1 MSISVQIVTPERPI
15 YSGSC
20 SEVRAPSALGE
31 IGVMPGHRA
40 LLAALD
46 AGRVLVQAGNGD
58 DIFAVSG
65 GFIEVSDDSV
75 TILAEHAL
83 AAADID
89 TASAKAEL
97 GQAQDSLKSL
107 GPSDSGYAAA
117 QAKANWSRAQLLAKG

>member
-15 YSGSC
+15 YSGTC

-65 GFIEVSDDSV
+65 GFIEVSDDTV
-75 TILAEHAL
+75 TILAEHAI
-83 AAADID
+83 AASEID
-89 TASAKAEL
+89 LASAKASL
-97 GQAQDSLKSL
+97 GEAQDALRGL
-107 GPSDSGYAAA
+107 GPSDADYPAMV
-117 QAKANWSRAQLLAKG
+117 AKADWSRAQLLAKS

>member
-1 MSISVQIVTPERPI
+1 M
-15 YSGSC
+15 
-20 SEVRAPSALGE
+20 RAPSALGE

-89 TASAKAEL
+89 IASAKAAL
-97 GQAQDSLKSL
+97 GQAQDSLVI
-107 GPSDSGYAAA
+107 G
-117 QAKANWSRAQLLAKG
+117 AK

>member
-15 YSGSC
+15 YSGTC
-20 SEVRAPSALGE
+20 TEVRAPSALGE

-83 AAADID
+83 SAADID
-89 TASAKAEL
+89 TASAKAAL
-97 GQAQDSLKSL
+97 GQAQDSSSHWAQVIRAMLPLRQKPT
-107 GPSDSGYAAA
+107 GPALSF
-117 QAKANWSRAQLLAKG
+117 

>member
-15 YSGSC
+15 YSGTC

-65 GFIEVSDDSV
+65 GFIEVSDDTV
-75 TILAEHAL
+75 TILAEHAV
-83 AAADID
+83 AASEID
-89 TASAKAEL
+89 LASAKASL
-97 GQAQDSLKSL
+97 GEAQDALRGL
-107 GPSDSGYAAA
+107 GPNDAAYTA
-117 QAKANWSRAQLLAKG
+117 MVAKAEWSRAQLLAKS